1 MKVIELL
8 PKLKANRY
16 TYYNLDKECIES
28 FKKLYN
34 YLKKHKNKGIYTS
47 CMREFNEHLKKYD
60 LDYLK
65 KYRAM
70 EVLSQ
75 NINHLSF

>member
-1 MKVIELL
+1 MNVNELL

-16 TYYNLDKECIES
+16 TYYNLDRQTINN

-34 YLKKHKNKGIYTS
+34 HLKKHQNKPIYTS
-47 CMREFNEHLKKYD
+47 CMTEFNKWINKTSV
-60 LDYLK
+60 DYLK
-65 KYRAM
+65 KFRAM

-75 NINHLSF
+75 NINHTGY